1 MNIPRKLPSGLPA
14 RRSNTIRPVG
24 NRPTAEAEGDGAAD
38 STGADGDGAG
48 GIVALGA
55 ETVGAVPDAGAP
67 AQLASTIDIA
77 AIRAAQFRVIDRAS
91 VMDPIRNPR

>member
-24 NRPTAEAEGDGAAD
+24 NRPTVEAEGDGAAD
-38 STGADGDGAG
+38 ATGADGDGPTG
-48 GIVALGA
+48 VVALGA
-55 ETVGAVPDAGAP
+55 EPGGAVPDAGVA

-77 AIRAAQFRVIDRAS
+77 ATRAAQFRVIDRAS
-91 VMDPIRNPR
+91 VTDAMRNPR